1 MLSTLSVKGLLG
13 PIVAAGAG
21 LLLSMPVLADD
32 QADRIKALEK
42 RLERSV
48 QLIEKLSARVAE
60 LERNAKGTAPKAE
73 AEAERGATRVDGASG
88 ASDTSEIVRLQESV
102 NQISSS
108 LNKREPDTG
117 LPVHGFAD
125 AGAGWS
131 GGADPHRLR
140 GFSVGTLDLYLTPQF
155 GDRVKALAEIAFEF
169 ERDGKGSADLERLQV
184 GYTVSDALTVWLGRF
199 HTPFGLW
206 NTAYHHGANL
216 QTSIYRPRFVEFEDK
231 GGIIPAHSVGAWGS
245 GKTRLGAGKITYD
258 AYVSNGP
265 SIRERTLDPN
275 TFTDDNNGKMF
286 GFNLGYQPN
295 GALGGLTV
303 GVHGFGS
310 TVSAYTNSDTVLSKT
325 RLRMGGA
332 YFGYD
337 ADDWEAIGEYYRF
350 SNADAA
356 AGAGRTSQAWFVHV
370 GRTFGSLTPFV
381 RYEQTALDPLDNY
394 FRSQLAGRS
403 YKRSVVGARYALDSR
418 SSFKLEL
425 SHTNESAAALLDES
439 GAFVPFTGG
448 SYRRAS
454 FQYSIAF

>member
-1 MLSTLSVKGLLG
+1 MLSKRCVTRLLG
-13 PIVAAGAG
+13 ALAAVGAG
-21 LLLSMPVLADD
+21 LLLSTPVLADD

-48 QLIEKLSARVAE
+48 QLIETLSARVAE
-60 LERNAKGTAPKAE
+60 LERNAKNAAPKAE
-73 AEAERGATRVDGASG
+73 VQRAAALTEQA
-88 ASDTSEIVRLQESV
+88 SEIVRLQEGM
-102 NQISSS
+102 NQISSGLS
-108 LNKREPDTG
+108 KREPDTG

-131 GGADPHRLR
+131 GAADPHRLR

-169 ERDGKGSADLERLQV
+169 ERDGKGSADLERLQL
-184 GYTVSDALTVWLGRF
+184 GYTASDAVTVWLGRF

-231 GGIIPAHSVGAWGS
+231 GGIIPAHSVGVWGS
-245 GKTRLGAGKITYD
+245 GKTRLGAGKVTYD
-258 AYVSNGP
+258 AYLSNGP
-265 SIRERTLDPN
+265 SIHKQTLDPN
-275 TFTDDNNGKMF
+275 NFTDDTSGKML
-286 GFNLGYQPN
+286 GFNLGYQPS

-303 GVHGFGS
+303 GIHGFGS
-310 TVSAYTNSDTVLSKT
+310 TVNASTNSGALLSKT
-325 RLRMGGA
+325 RLRMAGA

-337 ADDWEAIGEYYRF
+337 ADDWEAIGEYYSF
-350 SNADAA
+350 GNADV
-356 AGAGRTSQAWFVHV
+356 AGGPGRSSRAWFVHV
-370 GRTFGSLTPFV
+370 GRAFGSLTPFV

-403 YKRSVVGARYALDSR
+403 YKRSVVGARYALDAR

-425 SHTNESAAALLDES
+425 SHTNESATSLLDES
-439 GAFVPFTGG
+439 GSVVPFAGG

-454 FQYSIAF
+454 IQYSIAF